1 MSSDL
6 TKKTSQGG
14 VKTLPGFSTFS
25 SAEDGAEMDPQEYA
39 RLLEFY
45 DTSFR
50 NIAEGEV
57 VKGTVV
63 KVTPTEV
70 IVDVGFKSEG
80 IIPIE
85 EFIDEGGQ
93 VTAQPGD
100 TVDVLLERT
109 EDRDGYVVLSREG
122 REDEDLGRGRE
133 GLPGAESRHR
143 PCHRTHQRRTGRGHR
158 RPRVPAG
165 LAN

>member
-1 MSSDL
+1 MSNADG
-6 TKKTSQGG
+6 KKNQQGG

-25 SAEDGAEMDPQEYA
+25 MAGEEGGLDPQEYA
-39 RLLEFY
+39 RLLEIY

-85 EFIDEGGQ
+85 EFIDETGQ
-93 VTAQPGD
+93 VAAQPGD
-100 TVDVLLERT
+100 MVDVLLERT
-109 EDRDGYVVLSREG
+109 EDREG
-122 REDEDLGRGRE
+122 
-133 GLPGAESRHR
+133 
-143 PCHRTHQRRTGRGHR
+143 
-158 RPRVPAG
+158 
-165 LAN
+165 

>member
-1 MSSDL
+1 MGNADMRKPSSV
-6 TKKTSQGG
+6 QGG
-14 VKTLPGFSTFS
+14 AKGQSGIVTFS
-25 SAEDGAEMDPQEYA
+25 SQQNGEEMDPQEYA
-39 RLLEFY
+39 RLLDFY
-45 DTSFR
+45 DNSFR

-80 IIPIE
+80 IIPLE
-85 EFIDEGGQ
+85 EFVDESGQ

-109 EDRDGYVVLSREG
+109 EDRDGYVVLSRG
-122 REDEDLGRGRE
+122 KAQNMQICDEVEKASQDKK
-133 GLPGAESRHR
+133 
-143 PCHRTHQRRTGRGHR
+143 
-158 RPRVPAG
+158 
-165 LAN
+165 

>member
-1 MSSDL
+1 MGNAD
-6 TKKTSQGG
+6 TVRKTTAQGG
-14 VKTLPGFSTFS
+14 AKGQAGIVTFS
-25 SAEDGAEMDPQEYA
+25 SQQNGDEIDPQEQA
-39 RLLEFY
+39 RLLDFY
-45 DTSFR
+45 DNSFR

-80 IIPIE
+80 IIPLE
-85 EFIDEGGQ
+85 EFIDESGQ

-109 EDRDGYVVLSREG
+109 DDRDGYVVLSREQG
-122 REDEDLGRGRE
+122 E
-133 GLPGAESRHR
+133 
-143 PCHRTHQRRTGRGHR
+143 
-158 RPRVPAG
+158 
-165 LAN
+165 

>member
-1 MSSDL
+1 MSNAD
-6 TKKTSQGG
+6 TNKKAQQGG

-25 SAEDGAEMDPQEYA
+25 SAQDGAEMDPQEYA

-70 IVDVGFKSEG
+70 VVDVGFKSEG
-80 IIPIE
+80 IISIE
-85 EFIDEGGQ
+85 EFIDEHGQ

-100 TVDVLLERT
+100 IVD
-109 EDRDGYVVLSREG
+109 
-122 REDEDLGRGRE
+122 
-133 GLPGAESRHR
+133 
-143 PCHRTHQRRTGRGHR
+143 
-158 RPRVPAG
+158 
-165 LAN
+165 